1 VKFSI
6 EKRPSINVCNKNQR
20 KENIIK
26 RVLVT
31 YKVKADRVQEN
42 EELVRAVYEELH
54 HNKDPDAHYATFKL
68 DDGQTFVHMAAF
80 ASEDKQ
86 PILTESNS
94 FKAFQ
99 KNLGD
104 RCEVPPNP
112 QNLTEIGSHNFV

>member
-1 VKFSI
+1 M
-6 EKRPSINVCNKNQR
+6 
-20 KENIIK
+20 K

-31 YKVKADRVQEN
+31 YKVKLDRVQEN
-42 EELVRAVYEELH
+42 EELVRAVYEEL
-54 HNKDPDAHYATFKL
+54 NQNNDPDVHYATFKL

-99 KNLGD
+99 KDLMD

-112 QNLTEIGSHNFV
+112 QNLNEIGSHNFV